1 MSGEIGF
8 VDGPQRLC
16 DSQQLMSF
24 LFQIAVAFLV
34 AVLFQKAILT
44 NLIVFLFTLLWG
56 CVGFTVLNKQLPTS
70 LEWILSICS
79 PFAFTSGMAKVKTYI
94 IAVALRG
101 INTQH
106 PFPVHSVLNQELLQE

>member
-1 MSGEIGF
+1 MSHEPGF
-8 VDGPQRLC
+8 AAGPQRLC
-16 DSQQLMSF
+16 DSRPLMSF
-24 LFQIAVAFLV
+24 LFQIAVAFLM

-79 PFAFTSGMAKVKTYI
+79 PFAFTSGMAKVKTQV

-101 INTQH
+101 INTRH
-106 PFPVHSVLNQELLQE
+106 TFLDPSVLNQELLPE